1 MLLGVGPDGPVPGRR
16 VAITGMGVVAGCG
29 MGLDEFWTGLLSPAP
44 EGIRRV
50 ADFDP
55 TVWFGP

>member
-29 MGLDEFWTGLLSPAP
+29 MGLDEFW
-44 EGIRRV
+44 EGSEL
-50 ADFDP
+50 P
-55 TVWFGP
+55 GP